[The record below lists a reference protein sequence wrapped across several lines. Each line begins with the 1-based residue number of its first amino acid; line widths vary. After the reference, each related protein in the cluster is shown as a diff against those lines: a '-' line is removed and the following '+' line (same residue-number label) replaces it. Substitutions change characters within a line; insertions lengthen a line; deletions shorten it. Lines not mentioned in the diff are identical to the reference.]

1 MAFRHTEMHLLD
13 CLWSYP
19 WEKKKCVVI
28 FCWLKKKN
36 VLGRREIERM
46 AEREEEKEET
56 DIHRRRQKSEQ
67 QRAGQGWGMG
77 RRLPCLLILTSEA
90 MAKEQ
95 KHGLCQ
101 EDQQSA

>member
-1 MAFRHTEMHLLD
+1 
-13 CLWSYP
+13 
-19 WEKKKCVVI
+19 
-28 FCWLKKKN
+28 
-36 VLGRREIERM
+36 M

-95 KHGLCQ
+95 KHGVCQ